1 MADFFT
7 PQADQYAAYA
17 LCGAYAT
24 CSTNRSP
31 PCACREGFVPK
42 SPAFGDWNTGD
53 WSEGCLRRTPLVCD
67 GGDGF
72 LKQTLLKFPDT
83 SHAWANNT
91 MCLEDCQEL
100 CSRNCS
106 CTAYAYLD
114 PKEGTGCLLWFGELI
129 NMTELSKDGLDL
141 YIRLAT
147 SELDHIQRKMKLKQK
162 QKALEIAI
170 SIIVAAGIMILVLA
184 LHIRRKKLKKD
195 GKQT

>member
-147 SELDHIQRKMKLKQK
+147 SELGSRSLPFLS
-162 QKALEIAI
+162 ATFFSVCENNLA
-170 SIIVAAGIMILVLA
+170 SVAVNENNLDLVIWGFLLA
-184 LHIRRKKLKKD
+184 
-195 GKQT
+195 TS